1 MNLAE
6 VQLRTPISEAE
17 ARGLRCGQVVRV
29 SGRIYTARD
38 AAHKYLASP
47 QAELPPEVNLA
58 GGVVYHCGPVM
69 IKTVDGGW
77 HVTAAGPTT
86 SAREE
91 PYMAEVIRRYGL
103 RAVLGKGGMGEKTR
117 RACQECGCVY
127 LSAVGGAAQ
136 VLAAAVK
143 RVAGVSFLAEF
154 GSPEAIWAL
163 DVDGL
168 PAIVTMDAHGGDVH
182 AEVLAAS
189 AARLKQA
196 EARGTAGK

>member
-136 VLAAAVK
+136 VLARAV
-143 RVAGVSFLAEF
+143 VAVRNVYFMEEF
-154 GSPEAIWAL
+154 GSPEAIWEL
-163 DVDGL
+163 EVKDF
-168 PAIVTMDAHGGDVH
+168 PAIVTMDAHGRNLH
-182 AEVLAAS
+182 AEVADAS
-189 AARLKQA
+189 RNKLD
-196 EARGTAGK
+196 TLV